1 MGALRDE
8 IKKLREDFIKGTL
21 TDASAKENPFDQ
33 FELWLLQAVEAK
45 VPEVQAVN
53 LATVSKDGKPASRI
67 VYLRELEDHKFRIY
81 TNYNSRKAKE
91 MLQNPHVSLTF
102 FWPELERQIRIEGVA
117 KKADAEFSDNYFKNR
132 PRESQI
138 GAWASNQSSV
148 LKNRDEL
155 EANVENIRARFE
167 GKDIP
172 RPEFWGGFE
181 ITANYYEFWQG
192 RKSRLHDRISYTLEK
207 EKWIIKRLS
216 P

>member
-21 TDASAKENPFDQ
+21 TDTAAKADPFLQ
-33 FELWLLQAVEAK
+33 FEVWLSQAMEAK
-45 VPEVQAVN
+45 IPEVQAVN
-53 LATVSKDGKPASRI
+53 LATVSNDGKPSSRI
-67 VYLRELEDHKFRIY
+67 VYLRELENHNFRIY

-91 MLQNPHVSLTF
+91 MFRNPNVSLTF
-102 FWPELERQIRIEGVA
+102 FWPELERQVRIEGIA
-117 KKADAEFSDNYFKNR
+117 KKADAVYSDTYFKNR

-138 GAWASNQSSV
+138 GAWASNQSGV

-155 EANVENIRARFE
+155 EMNVENIRTRFE

-181 ITANYYEFWQG
+181 IEAKYYEFWQG

-207 EKWIIKRLS
+207 DKWVIKRLA

>member
-21 TDASAKENPFDQ
+21 TDTAAKADPFQQ
-33 FELWLLQAVEAK
+33 FELWLGQAMEAN
-45 VPEVQAVN
+45 VPEAQATI
-53 LATVSKDGKPASRI
+53 LSSVSLEGKPSSRV
-67 VYLRELEDHKFRIY
+67 VYIREFENNKFWIY

-91 MLQNPHVSLTF
+91 LMQNGNVTLNF

-117 KKADAEFSDNYFKNR
+117 VKADKEKSDAYFNNR

-138 GAWASNQSSV
+138 GAWASNQSAV

-155 EANVENIRARFE
+155 EAAVENIRKKFE
-167 GKDIP
+167 GKDVP
-172 RPEFWGGFE
+172 RPDFWGGFE
-181 ITANYYEFWQG
+181 IEANYYEFWQG
-192 RKSRLHDRISYTLEK
+192 RKSRLHDRISYTLDK
-207 EKWIIKRLS
+207 NKWLIKRLA

>member
-21 TDASAKENPFDQ
+21 TDEAAKADPFEQ
-33 FELWLLQAVEAK
+33 FELWLGQAVEAK
-45 VPEVQAVN
+45 VPEVQA
-53 LATVSKDGKPASRI
+53 LTLCTVSKEGKPASRI
-67 VYLRELEDHKFRIY
+67 VYVREFENNRFWIY

-91 MLQNPHVSLTF
+91 LFQNPNVSLTF

-117 KKADAEFSDNYFKNR
+117 QIAAMDRSNNYFNNR

-148 LKNRDEL
+148 LKNREEL

-172 RPEFWGGFE
+172 RPEFWGGIE

-207 EKWIIKRLS
+207 NKWIIKRLA